1 MRAMKATDMRQIGRT
16 SLHVTRLGLGGVFLA
31 SDAPRAEAEALID
44 RAAELGVRYFDTAP
58 MYGVGESERRYRE
71 PLARLE
77 RSGFVL
83 STKVGRVLREDVGGA
98 EPWHFDFSRD
108 GVLRSFETSLQR
120 LGLERVDILLV
131 HDPDDHAD
139 QALREAFPALIEL
152 REQGLVGAIGAGMNQ
167 WQLELR
173 FARELPLD
181 CFLLAGRYTLL
192 EQGALDEFLPYCEA
206 NGISVI
212 GGGPYNSGI
221 LASNLD
227 ADASYNYG
235 AAPAE
240 MLDRARAI
248 KAVCDRHE
256 VPLKAA
262 ALQFILA
269 HPAFAA
275 VIPGAASVAEVEENA
290 RMIET
295 PIPADLWPELRSAGL
310 LHPAAPVPS

>member
-1 MRAMKATDMRQIGRT
+1 MKATDTRQIGRT
-16 SLHVTRLGLGGVFLA
+16 SLQVTCLGLGGVFLA
-31 SDAPRAEAEALID
+31 REAPRSEAEALID
-44 RAAELGVRYFDTAP
+44 RAADLGVRYFDTAP
-58 MYGVGESERRYRE
+58 MYGIGESERRYRN
-71 PLARLE
+71 PLARLD
-77 RSGFVL
+77 RSRFVL
-83 STKVGRVLREDVGGA
+83 STKVGRLLREDVGGS
-98 EPWHFDFSRD
+98 EPWHFDFTRD

-120 LGLERVDILLV
+120 LGLDRVDILLV

-167 WQLELR
+167 WELELR

-192 EQGALDEFLPYCEA
+192 EQGALAEFLPYCEA

-212 GGGPYNSGI
+212 AGGPYNSGI
-221 LASNLD
+221 LASDLD
-227 ADASYNYG
+227 DSANYNYR
-235 AAPAE
+235 AAPPQ

-248 KAVCDRHE
+248 KAICDRHG

-269 HPAFAA
+269 HPAVAA

-295 PIPADLWPELRSAGL
+295 PIPAALWPELQEAGL
-310 LHPAAPVPS
+310 LDSAAPVPA

>member
-1 MRAMKATDMRQIGRT
+1 MEATDTRQIGRT
-16 SLHVTRLGLGGVFLA
+16 SLQVTCLGLGGVFLA
-31 SDAPRAEAEALID
+31 REAPRSEAEALID
-44 RAAELGVRYFDTAP
+44 RAADLGVRYFDTAP
-58 MYGVGESERRYRE
+58 MYGIGESERRYRN
-71 PLARLE
+71 PLARLD
-77 RSGFVL
+77 RSRFVL
-83 STKVGRVLREDVGGA
+83 STKVGRLLREDVGGS
-98 EPWHFDFSRD
+98 EPWHFDFTRD

-120 LGLERVDILLV
+120 LGLDRVDILLV

-167 WQLELR
+167 WELELR

-192 EQGALDEFLPYCEA
+192 EQGALAEFLPYCEA

-212 GGGPYNSGI
+212 AGGPYNSGI
-221 LASNLD
+221 LASDLD
-227 ADASYNYG
+227 DSANYNYR
-235 AAPAE
+235 AAPPQ

-248 KAVCDRHE
+248 KAICDRHG

-269 HPAFAA
+269 HPAVAA

-295 PIPADLWPELRSAGL
+295 PIPAALWPELQEAGL
-310 LHPAAPVPS
+310 LDPLAPVPA